1 MVSHPV
7 CWNIYFATNVQQEL
21 CPTTKIPVSRYQIF
35 GNATCLQQLSLDF
48 LPTIFFG
55 YNLYL
60 FATFL
65 AFVLLNNYSRYMYNG
80 IIYQFIFMTISSILS
95 LHIYLK
101 SNRILLDINA

>member
-48 LPTIFFG
+48 LPTNFFWIQ
-55 YNLYL
+55 
-60 FATFL
+60 
-65 AFVLLNNYSRYMYNG
+65 FVPFCY
-80 IIYQFIFMTISSILS
+80 ILGFCFTKQ
-95 LHIYLK
+95 LQ
-101 SNRILLDINA
+101 